1 MQLRLKES
9 LKKKYI
15 YSGLY
20 GIPTLD
26 LCDTGAALYQL
37 NEQANWDQV
46 VELVRY
52 KPVEGWWV
60 CNEPIQRPAPSWFV
74 CLIGRAL
81 HRYRRGQGFESRTSL
96 IFFQNFCVIH
106 VHSVLMN
113 LAGKWLCRI
122 FASTF
127 CKSPSWNAEFL
138 HYPFV
143 VDFLM
148 NLAGKWLWR
157 IFASRFCKCLGWD
170 AEFPHFRICFFLQLF
185 VLKKTKMFS
194 HRNNLGLFWLRTL
207 SSFLTVD
214 V

>member
-1 MQLRLKES
+1 MVRKAVEMCLRVLKES
-9 LKKKYI
+9 NKSRFDRYSRQKQCIDHIPYYLSGLSRAHFSANLSRNSYMCNLCSCDSKKAWKYIYI

-96 IFFQNFCVIH
+96 IFFFRI
-106 VHSVLMN
+106 SVLFMFI
-113 LAGKWLCRI
+113 LC
-122 FASTF
+122 
-127 CKSPSWNAEFL
+127 
-138 HYPFV
+138 
-143 VDFLM
+143 
-148 NLAGKWLWR
+148 
-157 IFASRFCKCLGWD
+157 
-170 AEFPHFRICFFLQLF
+170 
-185 VLKKTKMFS
+185 
-194 HRNNLGLFWLRTL
+194 
-207 SSFLTVD
+207 
-214 V
+214 

>member
-1 MQLRLKES
+1 MCIRNFCSCE
-9 LKKKYI
+9 KKARKN
-15 YSGLY
+15 SGLY

-81 HRYRRGQGFESRTSL
+81 HRYRWGQGFESRTSL
-96 IFFQNFCVIH
+96 IFFSEFCVIH

-113 LAGKWLCRI
+113 VAGKWLC
-122 FASTF
+122 
-127 CKSPSWNAEFL
+127 
-138 HYPFV
+138 
-143 VDFLM
+143 
-148 NLAGKWLWR
+148 R

-170 AEFPHFRICFFLQLF
+170 AEFPHFRICFFLHLF

-194 HRNNLGLFWLRTL
+194 HRNILGLFWLRTL